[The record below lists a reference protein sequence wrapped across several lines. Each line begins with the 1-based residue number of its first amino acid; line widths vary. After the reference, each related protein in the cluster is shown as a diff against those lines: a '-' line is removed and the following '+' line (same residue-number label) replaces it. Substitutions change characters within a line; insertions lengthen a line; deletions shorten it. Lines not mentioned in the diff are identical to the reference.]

1 MWLDE
6 MDDAVAQHDILDVI
20 SSSNRLSSFIMKR
33 IAVAAFIVIAIL
45 CVFGPSIYAA
55 WPLHSP
61 CSSWLA
67 HFFSYNMKTAFG
79 YIAAQRPTDSRQS
92 RFHKSL

>member
-33 IAVAAFIVIAIL
+33 IAVASFFAAL
-45 CVFGPSIYAA
+45 RGCVRPSASDGLGCYTF
-55 WPLHSP
+55 WV
-61 CSSWLA
+61 
-67 HFFSYNMKTAFG
+67 T
-79 YIAAQRPTDSRQS
+79 QS
-92 RFHKSL
+92 TTRTK